1 MRATDELR
9 AELTKRS
16 VFLID
21 IPLVNMKRTC
31 WKSSDEQDGY
41 CYFDEDEFG
50 VTELTISQLTPEQA
64 IAATLGAGTCH
75 MRLAYEEEDADD
87 CIWPD
92 HYECDAC
99 GANVNGIMPY
109 PDTEVPPHF
118 CPNCG
123 RRVVAE

>member
-1 MRATDELR
+1 MSETKKLR
-9 AELTKRS
+9 SELTKRGIEWS
-16 VFLID
+16 GYG
-21 IPLVNMKRTC
+21 
-31 WKSSDEQDGY
+31 DGY
-41 CYFDEDEFG
+41 TEFLVRTVVDAKHYTVQPNVIG
-50 VTELTISQLTPEQA
+50 SLILTGLTHEQV
-64 IAATLGAGTCH
+64 IAATLGTGTCH
-75 MRLAYEEEDADD
+75 MRLAYEEEDADG

-123 RRVVAE
+123 RRVVSE